1 MKSMKKFKKLS
12 VLLMLILAVTVG
24 SCKKKKCE
32 PSAVTASFTWEFGGG
47 NFKKS
52 PTDRSEGIIGPTI
65 EFTNTSTNA
74 KSYVWD
80 FGDGNTSTAA
90 NPTHTY
96 SNYEV
101 RTVTLKATNGSS
113 SATATTVIDVPI

>member
-1 MKSMKKFKKLS
+1 MIKARSFARPTS
-12 VLLMLILAVTVG
+12 SSSRPTSRFAG
-24 SCKKKKCE
+24 SK
-32 PSAVTASFTWEFGGG
+32 PSHASKPSFGGG